1 MFKVDRMIYLK
12 KIFDNDLRN
21 TDLHLDFFLKNIKIY
36 NNKQITVELK
46 GLGSV

>member
-1 MFKVDRMIYLK
+1 MLKKVDWMIYLK
-12 KIFDNDLRN
+12 KCLIMISETQTYILIFNV
-21 TDLHLDFFLKNIKIY
+21 KIY